1 MLLGVVL
8 PPDIKIGILFFLV
21 LFSLYPHSPTLDQK
35 PSSLSLSLLIKS
47 FPLPTHFLVSFPS
60 FHHKPQLPSPSPT
73 TTFEDLPP
81 PPLPQPFLQQLSV
94 RTL

>member
-81 PPLPQPFLQQLSV
+81 PPLPQPFLQQL
-94 RTL
+94 